1 MHDVPDKKEHVRNQ
15 KKKYEKEKKT
25 TIISW
30 I

>member
-1 MHDVPDKKEHVRNQ
+1 MHDVPDKKHVRNQ
-15 KKKYEKEKKT
+15 KKKYEKEKKK